1 MKADDLV
8 NPSQHNSLTDQ
19 EILRNFYAD
28 HNNEWLGPLL
38 ERYTLLLYG
47 VSMKYLKNPEEARD
61 AVQQIFLKVI
71 TELHKYEVSY
81 FSSWLYM
88 IAKNHC
94 LMQLRNQRRAIPVEK
109 MTDPAMAS
117 DDPDPLQDERILKD
131 LEEALQHLS
140 GEQKTCIRMFYLQKK
155 SYQSIAA
162 ETGFSLLQVK
172 SYIQNGKRNLRL
184 LLEKKIDKLE
194 R

>member
-1 MKADDLV
+1 V
-8 NPSQHNSLTDQ
+8 IPSPHTRLTDQ
-19 EILRNFYAD
+19 EILRHFYANQD
-28 HNNEWLGPLL
+28 NEWLGPLL

-71 TELHKYEVSY
+71 TELHKYQVSY

-94 LMQLRNQRRAIPVEK
+94 LMLLRQQRKEIMVDQVIDQA
-109 MTDPAMAS
+109 DPS
-117 DDPDPLQDERILKD
+117 EERDPLKD
-131 LEEALQHLS
+131 DNMLMELEEALQHLNP
-140 GEQKTCIRMFYLQKK
+140 EQKTCIRMFYLQKK
-155 SYQSIAA
+155 SYQSVAS
-162 ETGFSLLQVK
+162 ETGYSLLQVK

-184 LLEKKIDKLE
+184 LLEKKLDKLDK
-194 R
+194 